1 MNFEI
6 HLYSSVVNS
15 YLRECFFGGLCKPMQ
30 SMRTVKKIRLDLEIG
45 VLQAPGADL
54 RFEEEA
60 FFRGNLSNAPVDGL
74 KLFLNGETN
83 HSIEVGVGTHQIET
97 NNPIDDFCLVRW
109 CFGPVLGCGSN
120 GDYNDGQSL
129 QLVSRY
135 WPRS

>member
-1 MNFEI
+1 MQVQ
-6 HLYSSVVNS
+6 SV
-15 YLRECFFGGLCKPMQ
+15 
-30 SMRTVKKIRLDLEIG
+30 RTVQKIRLDLEIG
-45 VLQAPGADL
+45 VLWGRGADL

-83 HSIEVGVGTHQIET
+83 YSIEVGVGTHQVET
-97 NNPIDDFCLVRW
+97 NNSIDDFCLVRR

-120 GDYNDGQSL
+120 GDHDDGQSL
-129 QLVSRY
+129 QFVSRY

>member
-1 MNFEI
+1 MDPRR
-6 HLYSSVVNS
+6 HARQSV
-15 YLRECFFGGLCKPMQ
+15 
-30 SMRTVKKIRLDLEIG
+30 RTVQKIPLDLEIG
-45 VLQAPGADL
+45 VLQGRGADL

-83 HSIEVGVGTHQIET
+83 YSIEVGVGTHQVET

-120 GDYNDGQSL
+120 GDYDDGQSL
-129 QLVSRY
+129 QFVSRY